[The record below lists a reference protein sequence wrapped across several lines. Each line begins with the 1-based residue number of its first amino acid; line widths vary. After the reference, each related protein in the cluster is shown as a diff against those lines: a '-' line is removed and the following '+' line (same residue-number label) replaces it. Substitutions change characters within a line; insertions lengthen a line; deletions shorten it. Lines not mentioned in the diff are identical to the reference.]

1 MLEYELPAHLQPV
14 MTRILRASPQ
24 DPTNLGLEEYFELV
38 FGQARQT
45 YTTLR
50 EKLYRD
56 AHTFLSALRCRPDRH
71 CLM

>member
-1 MLEYELPAHLQPV
+1 

-45 YTTLR
+45 YATLR

-56 AHTFLSALRCRPDRH
+56 AHRFCPPCAAVQTDTA
-71 CLM
+71 